1 MFLCETLLELNN
13 EYKEYNS
20 NLQIFYGDT
29 IKVLKDIIKNNPIE
43 NVMFNLDYSPYS
55 KKRDKNIENLCEK
68 NDINVLTEEDMLL
81 IPI

>member
-29 IKVLKDIIKNNPIE
+29 IKL
-43 NVMFNLDYSPYS
+43 
-55 KKRDKNIENLCEK
+55 
-68 NDINVLTEEDMLL
+68 
-81 IPI
+81 